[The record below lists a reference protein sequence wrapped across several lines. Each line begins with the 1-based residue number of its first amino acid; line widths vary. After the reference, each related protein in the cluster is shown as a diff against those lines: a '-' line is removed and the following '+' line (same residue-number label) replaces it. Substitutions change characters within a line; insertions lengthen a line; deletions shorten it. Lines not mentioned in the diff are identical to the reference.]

1 MDFEMFLRENEIGSK
16 VGPWLEPGQTLLD
29 LGAGTGFI
37 SRWLRD
43 HAGVRPTLTD
53 VVSYQNREQSLEFI
67 RLENPFSVPVA
78 NASFDVVML
87 LFVFHH
93 VDTHADQERLL
104 DEAVRIARSRIVV
117 LEDTPETRLDRMFNR
132 AWDWLL
138 NQRHRVPTPFT
149 FRRTEEWIQLFKER
163 DLSIV
168 HVEMYRPK
176 WPSLMTYPHSAFVLD
191 R

>member
-1 MDFEMFLRENEIGSK
+1 VFLRENEIGTK
-16 VGPWLEPGQTLLD
+16 VAPWLERGQTVLD

-43 HAGVRPTLTD
+43 HVGVRPTLTD
-53 VVSYQNREQSLEFI
+53 VVSYRNRERSLEFI
-67 RLENPFSVPVA
+67 RLDDPFHVPVED
-78 NASFDVVML
+78 ASFDAVML

-93 VDTHADQERLL
+93 VERPADQDRLL

-117 LEDTPETRLDRMFNR
+117 LEDTPRTRLDRAFNTG
-132 AWDWLL
+132 WDWLL

-149 FRRTEEWIQLFKER
+149 FRRADEWVDAFKAR

-168 HVEMYRPK
+168 HTETYRPK
-176 WPSLMTYPHSAFVLD
+176 WPTLMTYPHSVFVLD

>member
-1 MDFEMFLRENEIGSK
+1 MFLRENEIGSK
-16 VGPWLEPGQTLLD
+16 VAPWLEPGQTVLD

-43 HAGVRPTLTD
+43 HTGVHPTLTD
-53 VVSYQNREQSLEFI
+53 VVSYRNRERSLEFI
-67 RLENPFSVPVA
+67 RLDDPFHVPVPD
-78 NASFDVVML
+78 ASFDVVML

-93 VDTHADQERLL
+93 VACPEDQERLL

-117 LEDTPETRLDRMFNR
+117 LEDTPETRLDLLFNKG
-132 AWDWLL
+132 WDWLL

-149 FRRTEEWIQLFKER
+149 FRRTEEWVRLFKER
-163 DLSIV
+163 NLSIL
-168 HVEMYRPK
+168 HVDTYRPK
-176 WPSLMTYPHSAFVLD
+176 WPTLMTYPHSAFVLD

>member
-1 MDFEMFLRENEIGSK
+1 MFLRENEIGSK
-16 VGPWLEPGQTLLD
+16 VAPWLEPGQTMLD

-53 VVSYQNREQSLEFI
+53 VVSYRNRERSLEFI
-67 RLENPFSVPVA
+67 PLEDPFRVPVA
-78 NASFDVVML
+78 DSSFDVVIL

-93 VDTHADQERLL
+93 VGRPEDQERLL
-104 DEAVRIARSRIVV
+104 EEAVRIARSRIVV
-117 LEDTPETRLDRMFNR
+117 LEDTPETRLDRAFNT

-149 FRRTEEWIQLFKER
+149 FRRADQWTQLFKER
-163 DLSIV
+163 NLSVV
-168 HVEMYRPK
+168 HVDTYRPK
-176 WPSLMTYPHSAFVLD
+176 WPTLMTYPHSAFVLD